1 MNGASRR
8 TIPFAGIRAL
18 RSIGEIAR
26 VVRRIIGVPD
36 YDTYLA
42 HVCAFHPG
50 DEPLARDA
58 FAREALAR
66 RYERPGSRC
75 C

>member
-1 MNGASRR
+1 MARSSSLLDSTLDSVRR
-8 TIPFAGIRAL
+8 CAA
-18 RSIGEIAR
+18 

-42 HVCAFHPG
+42 HMTAQHP
-50 DEPLARDA
+50 DVAPLSKSEFEQVRMDD
-58 FAREALAR
+58 
-66 RYERPGSRC
+66 RYSRPGSRC